1 MKIYKDLVKDTRQKE
16 EFMRNNND
24 TRCAL
29 LHIFVATLI
38 STIISMIS
46 FMIFTDIV
54 DKIIVS
60 LIGFE
65 IIFFIYNPIRHV
77 IKHGLSIVKLDK
89 FIKDSNIRII
99 LGLGITSILIYIRI
113 AIKDHSI
120 IVAGLLCIIAILLI
134 TYAGIK
140 DISDM

>member
-1 MKIYKDLVKDTRQKE
+1 
-16 EFMRNNND
+16 MRND
-24 TRCAL
+24 TRSAL
-29 LHIFVATLI
+29 LHMFVATLI

-46 FMIFTDIV
+46 FMIFADIV

-99 LGLGITSILIYIRI
+99 LGLGITSILIYT
-113 AIKDHSI
+113 HS
-120 IVAGLLCIIAILLI
+120 
-134 TYAGIK
+134 Y
-140 DISDM
+140 

>member
-1 MKIYKDLVKDTRQKE
+1 
-16 EFMRNNND
+16 MRNNND

-46 FMIFTDIV
+46 FMIFVDIV
-54 DKIIVS
+54 DKIVVS

-65 IIFFIYNPIRHV
+65 IIFFIYNPIRHI
-77 IKHGLSIVKLDK
+77 IKHGLSIVKSDK
-89 FIKDSNIRII
+89 FMKDANIRIMMTI
-99 LGLGITSILIYIRI
+99 ATTSILMYTRI
-113 AIKDHSI
+113 AINDHSI
-120 IVAGLLCIIAILLI
+120 IVVGLLCIIVILLI